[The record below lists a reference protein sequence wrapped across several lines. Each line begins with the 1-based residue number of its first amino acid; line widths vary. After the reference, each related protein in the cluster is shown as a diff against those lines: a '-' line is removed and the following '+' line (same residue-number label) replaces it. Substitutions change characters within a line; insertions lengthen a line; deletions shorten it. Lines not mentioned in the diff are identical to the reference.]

1 LTCIAKCGVIHEAE
15 KRECQRLESSKPEA
29 ERNLSIFYSA
39 ERRVWQL
46 EKNEIFTVKSACALT
61 DDIQHPGSENFDNL
75 L

>member
-1 LTCIAKCGVIHEAE
+1 
-15 KRECQRLESSKPEA
+15 LESSKPEA